1 MNKKPSLSIVIPC
14 YNEEQRIE
22 KAISGAL
29 AAVECSGRV
38 TEIIVVDDGSEDD
51 TFRLGSELCASDDR
65 LLIVQR
71 SHQGKG
77 GAIKA
82 GVELSR
88 GDIIFTADADWSMPP
103 EQIVRFIEE
112 LDKRED
118 VQIVISSREVDG
130 AVRHDEPMSRH
141 IIGRAFN
148 MFVRAVALTGVHDSQ
163 CGFKAYRAQAAHQVF
178 SNLKTKGWAF
188 DVEVLARAR
197 RLGLPLSEIPI
208 DWRYDADSRL
218 NTIKDSLTMTYAVI
232 KIRIDMMGN

>member
-1 MNKKPSLSIVIPC
+1 M
-14 YNEEQRIE
+14 
-22 KAISGAL
+22 
-29 AAVECSGRV
+29 
-38 TEIIVVDDGSEDD
+38 
-51 TFRLGSELCASDDR
+51 
-65 LLIVQR
+65 
-71 SHQGKG
+71 
-77 GAIKA
+77 
-82 GVELSR
+82 ELSR